1 MLKYKI
7 LNEAFSRHK
16 LIAFRTE
23 KEEWG
28 ETIIGHVVGL
38 EDGKITINEIDEYG
52 IPIGFTTFKTDDI
65 LDIMIEDKTIRCLE
79 ILEKNQQ
86 FLSPEKSSTVWGIE
100 EDIKKSLIDSITE
113 RKPIILFVKDG
124 NTDDTNII
132 GFVKEM
138 DDDYV
143 LIELIDRYG
152 EYDGRILI
160 PIDTI
165 TGVRLDG
172 QESNARW
179 LLYQS
184 RYNRDVSCPNR

>member
-7 LNEAFSRHK
+7 LNEAFSKHR

-28 ETIIGHVVGL
+28 ETIIGYVVGL
-38 EDGKITINEIDEYG
+38 EVGKITIKEIDEYG
-52 IPIGFTTFKTDDI
+52 FPIGVTTFKTDDLI
-65 LDIMIEDKTIRCLE
+65 DIMIEDKTIRCLE
-79 ILEKNQQ
+79 ILERNQQ
-86 FLSPEKSSTVWGIE
+86 SLSPEKSATVWGIG
-100 EDIKKSLIDSITE
+100 EDIKNRLTESITE
-113 RKPIILFVKDG
+113 RKPVILFVKDG
-124 NTDDTNII
+124 DTDDTNII
-132 GFVKEM
+132 GFIKEM
-138 DDDYV
+138 DDDCV
-143 LIELIDRYG
+143 LVELIDRYG

-179 LLYQS
+179 LLYQF
-184 RYNRDVSCPNR
+184 RCNRDASCSNC